1 MTTKPQTT
9 VVVTT
14 EFRGFGTPPIVETV
28 TTTSTPASPRWAAT
42 LDRISREAMERHS
55 NGHPLHSRV
64 YRATAALL
72 AGATIQ

>member
-1 MTTKPQTT
+1 MTSKPQTT

-14 EFRGFGTPPIVETV
+14 EFRGFGTAPIVETV
-28 TTTSTPASPRWAAT
+28 TTTSTPSSPRWGAT

-55 NGHPLHSRV
+55 NGHPLHSKV
-64 YRATAALL
+64 YRASVALQ

>member
-14 EFRGFGTPPIVETV
+14 EFRGFGTPPIVETI
-28 TTTSTPASPRWAAT
+28 TTTSTPASKRWAAT

-55 NGHPLHSRV
+55 NGHPLNSKV
-64 YRATAALL
+64 YRASVALQ
-72 AGATIQ
+72 AKATIQ